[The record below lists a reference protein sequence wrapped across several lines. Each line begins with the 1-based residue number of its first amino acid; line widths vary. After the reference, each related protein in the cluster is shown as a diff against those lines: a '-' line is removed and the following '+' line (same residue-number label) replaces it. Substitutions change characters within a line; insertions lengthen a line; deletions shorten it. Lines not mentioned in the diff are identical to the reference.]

1 MKKAELSSNQAHFS
15 LTQLVDEV
23 ADNLRPTAEEKL
35 IRLDGPPMNEAVT
48 VWADRDKIAQV
59 LTNLI
64 GNAVKFT
71 SSQGK
76 VNVSVHKN
84 GSAWIQVSVADTGPG
99 IAPDEANKIF
109 DEFYQIR
116 QSDKKKS
123 RGVGLGLAISKK
135 LVEMHGGKI
144 WVESVVGKG
153 STFSFTM
160 PVGHYASSNN

>member
-1 MKKAELSSNQAHFS
+1 
-15 LTQLVDEV
+15 
-23 ADNLRPTAEEKL
+23 
-35 IRLDGPPMNEAVT
+35 
-48 VWADRDKIAQV
+48 V

-76 VNVSVHKN
+76 VNISVHRN
-84 GSAWIQVSVADTGPG
+84 GTAWVEVSVADTGPG

-109 DEFYQIR
+109 DEFYQVR
-116 QSDKKKS
+116 QSGEKKS

-144 WVESVVGKG
+144 WVETVVGKG
-153 STFSFTM
+153 STFSFTV
-160 PVGHYASSNN
+160 PLGHSISSN